1 MLLNQQ
7 REMNTGKNR
16 RRYLEGQLCCFTV
29 YKSVKF
35 SYLTL
40 WIVILHPLY
49 ANSFVYAED
58 PHITISIVLT
68 SPLAPDVCTHHEK
81 DIIVIQN

>member
-16 RRYLEGQLCCFTV
+16 RRYLEGHLCCLTV

-40 WIVILHPLY
+40 WISILYPLY
-49 ANSFVYAED
+49 ANIFVYDKD
-58 PHITISIVLT
+58 PHITISVVLT
-68 SPLAPDVCTHHEK
+68 SPLAPDICTLHEK
-81 DIIVIQN
+81 DAIVIQN